1 MKKTILATVL
11 LTLFGG
17 VASALAKDGDVG
29 DAELALLN
37 SIFTGPIGFSLGL
50 IVLVMGIISFFYNG
64 DKHGI
69 FVIVLGVLITLTP
82 GVYNAASQLFIPMV
96 CSLWSLDCPS

>member
-17 VASALAKDGDVG
+17 IASALAEGNGDVG

-50 IVLVMGIISFFYNG
+50 IVLVMGIISFFYHG

-82 GVYNAASQLFIPMV
+82 GVYNAASNLFIPMV
-96 CSLWSLDCPS
+96 CSLWSLDCK